1 MSGRRLAGTGRS
13 MRNEMAVFSRIA
25 GTGSA
30 LPEKVLTNADLEK
43 LVDTSDEWIASR
55 TGIRQRHVAS
65 EGETTADLAE
75 RAARAA
81 MEAAGVTA
89 AELDLIVLGTTTPNL
104 IFPSTA
110 CLVQHRLGAN
120 GCAAFDVNAACSGF
134 LYALSIADQFVRA
147 GTARTVLVIGAETLT
162 RMLDW
167 SDRNTCVLF
176 GDGAGAVVL
185 KADAEAGI
193 LSTHMHADG
202 GKKELLYNPVGVSEG
217 FKPGEHNAGVRVLMT
232 GNEVFKHAVKALD
245 SVVDETLA
253 ANGLDKSDL
262 DWLIPHQANLRII
275 EATAKRLDM
284 SMDRVIVTVH
294 KHGNTSA
301 GSVPLAL
308 DEAVRSGKIQR
319 GQNLLLE
326 AFGGG
331 FTWGSALL
339 RY

>member
-1 MSGRRLAGTGRS
+1 
-13 MRNEMAVFSRIA
+13 MAVFSRIA

-30 LPEKVLTNADLEK
+30 LPQKVLTNKDLEQF
-43 LVDTSDEWIASR
+43 VETTDEWIASR
-55 TGIRQRHVAS
+55 TGIRQRHVVAD
-65 EGETTADLAE
+65 GETTADLAE

-81 MEAAGVTA
+81 MEAAGVQA
-89 AELDLIVLGTTTPNL
+89 SELDMIVLGTTTPNL

-134 LYALSIADQFVRA
+134 LFALSIADQFIRA
-147 GTARTVLVIGAETLT
+147 GTCKTILVIGAETLT

-193 LSTHMHADG
+193 LSTHLHADG

-217 FKPGEHNAGVRVLMT
+217 FKPDEKNAGVRVLMT

-245 SVVDETLA
+245 AVVDETLA
-253 ANGLDKSDL
+253 ANGLDKSAL

-275 EATAKRLDM
+275 EATAKRLEM
-284 SMDRVIVTVH
+284 PMDRVIVTVD
-294 KHGNTSA
+294 KHGNTSS

-308 DEAVRSGKIQR
+308 DEAVRSGKVQR
-319 GQNLLLE
+319 GQLLLLE

-331 FTWGSALL
+331 FTWGSALI